1 MLTKDQEYVLALL
14 RASLA
19 SKPIDVTPENEN
31 SVSKMIRH
39 HDILLTVY
47 PFMTSSLQEELRME
61 MLANVQHAT
70 QQNYEGGLIQQA
82 LTEAGLHCVPLKGL
96 EQRELYPQGTLRQMA
111 DIDILVRPYD
121 YKTVSRVMKEQ
132 GYQAE
137 GETFWLHDNFLK
149 GNITV
154 EMHKRLTDDSD
165 AIRDWEG
172 RMLARTRKS
181 EDGIFH
187 MTIED
192 QLIFHIV
199 HMYKDFLNGA
209 LGLRRIADTWLLSRQ
224 KLDLELVGQEMEKI
238 GLSDFYERM
247 VRLSESCMGER
258 SMDQDVE
265 VMLDHAFKMGIY
277 GTNRSYQAGR
287 IVSMSKGRGL
297 RRGKLRSFAAAIFL
311 PVSRMKVQFPLVEKM
326 PVLLPY
332 FWVKRILL
340 YLHSDVE
347 DYKQKLDYGKVTD
360 EDYAEMKRFFKAGGL
375 KL

>member
-1 MLTKDQEYVLALL
+1 MLTHDQDYILALL

-19 SKPIDVTPENEN
+19 SKPISLIPNNEN
-31 SVSKMIRH
+31 SVSNMIRQ

-47 PFMTSSLQEELRME
+47 PYMASSLQEKLRME
-61 MLANVQHAT
+61 MLVNAQHAT
-70 QQNYEGGLIQQA
+70 QQNYEGSQILHA
-82 LTEAGLHCVPLKGL
+82 LTEEGLHCIPLKGL
-96 EQRELYPQGTLRQMA
+96 EQSKLYPQGILRQMA
-111 DIDILVRPYD
+111 DLDILVRPYD
-121 YKTVSRVMKEQ
+121 YKQISSVMEEL
-132 GYQAE
+132 GYKAE
-137 GETFWLHDNFLK
+137 GETFWKHDNFTK
-149 GNITV
+149 GNLTV
-154 EMHKRLTDDSD
+154 EIHKRLTDDSD

-172 RMLARTRKS
+172 RMLKRTYKA

-187 MTIED
+187 MIIED
-192 QLIFHIV
+192 QMIFHIV
-199 HMYKDFLNGA
+199 HMYEDFVNGA

-224 KLDLELVGQEMEKI
+224 QLDSELVGQEMEKI
-238 GLSDFYERM
+238 DLSDFYERM

-265 VMLDHAFKMGIY
+265 VMLNHAFKMGIY

-287 IVSMSKGRGL
+287 IVSMSKGRSL
-297 RRGKLRSFAAAIFL
+297 MIGKLRSFAAAIFL
-311 PVSRMKVQFPLVEKM
+311 PASRMKVQFPLVEKF
-326 PVLLPY
+326 PLLLPY
-332 FWVKRILL
+332 FWLKRILL